1 MECIIKKDGRETSQY
16 ISFLMQILPAPGAH
30 TVN

>member
-1 MECIIKKDGRETSQY
+1 MECIIKDGRETSQY
-16 ISFLMQILPAPGAH
+16 ISYIMQILPTTGAH